1 MRGLFP
7 FVARLMIAAIFVQGA
22 LGKIMGWNGQAS
34 YMRGHGLHFIPL
46 LLGVALAIEALG
58 TICLVVGF
66 QTRIA
71 AAIMCL
77 YLLAVSV
84 LLHDFW
90 AAQNAGMQQTHFL
103 KNLAICGGLLMVA
116 VFGGGEWSLDSRR
129 RRI

>member
-1 MRGLFP
+1 MGGLFP
-7 FVARLMIAAIFVQGA
+7 FLARVMIAAIFVQGA
-22 LGKIMGWNGQAS
+22 FGKLTGWDGQAA
-34 YMRGHGLHFIPL
+34 YMRSHGLHFIPL
-46 LLGVALAIEALG
+46 LLGLALAIEALG
-58 TICLVVGF
+58 TVCLLVGF

-90 AAQNAGMQQTHFL
+90 AATNPGMQQTHFL

-116 VFGGGEWSLDSRR
+116 VFGAGDWSLDARR
-129 RRI
+129 G